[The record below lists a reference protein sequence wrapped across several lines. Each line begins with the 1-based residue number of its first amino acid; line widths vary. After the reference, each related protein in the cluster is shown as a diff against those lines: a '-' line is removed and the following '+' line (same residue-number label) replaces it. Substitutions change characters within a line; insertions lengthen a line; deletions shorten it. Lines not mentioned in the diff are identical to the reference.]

1 VCRQIKQ
8 QRRKKYAYS
17 SNAQIRKQEI
27 KSKQK
32 EKRKKSNRNLTEFL
46 RRCFSVEL
54 QKPGGRSRYTEHR
67 REKEIE
73 RLL

>member
-1 VCRQIKQ
+1 VCSQIKQ
-8 QRRKKYAYS
+8 QRRKKYKYS

-46 RRCFSVEL
+46 RRFSAEL

>member
-1 VCRQIKQ
+1 VCSQIKQ
-8 QRRKKYAYS
+8 QRRKTYS

-46 RRCFSVEL
+46 SRCFSVEL
-54 QKPGGRSRYTEHR
+54 QKPGGRRRYTEHR